1 VTEVVVRARV
11 EAAPDAVWE
20 LICDLRRVP
29 EWVEGT
35 VAMTRLPEPVAAAG
49 VTYSERTRVAGPV
62 VIPTHWEITE
72 FEPPRRQVHEGRG
85 LIGNGTLVLEVEP
98 DGDATTYSQTVR
110 LRTVL
115 GRLLERRLRSSL
127 EANVDGLRRVLGEGS
142 R

>member
-1 VTEVVVRARV
+1 MIEVVV
-11 EAAPDAVWE
+11 AAQIDASANAVWD

-35 VAMTRLPEPVAAAG
+35 VAMTRMSEPIAAAG

-85 LIGNGTLVLEVEP
+85 RLGNGTLVLEVEP
-98 DGDATTYSQTVR
+98 DGEAARYTQTVR
-110 LRTVL
+110 LRSFL
-115 GRLLERRLRSSL
+115 GRLLEPRLRSSL
-127 EANVDGLRRVLGEGS
+127 EANVEGLRRAV